1 MLNKCALDVPNI
13 ATLREHSANIP
24 GILHSGLGGYSSR
37 IQLFQSKV
45 EFSYFNHGTIIVP
58 CFNLVLFFRV
68 CRSTGIFHA
77 FDFQKQS
84 NRKTPFSD
92 LELYKK
98 VAPTQA
104 LSCEFCKIEF
114 CTPLEDCFSFFDD
127 YKSFYFIQMT

>member
-1 MLNKCALDVPNI
+1 M
-13 ATLREHSANIP
+13 
-24 GILHSGLGGYSSR
+24 
-37 IQLFQSKV
+37 

-84 NRKTPFSD
+84 NRKTPVSD

-98 VAPTQA
+98 VTPTQV
-104 LSCEFCKIEF
+104 LSCEFCKIEL
-114 CTPLEDCFSFFDD
+114 CTPPEDCFSFFDD
-127 YKSFYFIQMT
+127 YESFYFIQMTWSSVYKWMSKSLFTGVSCHFVTFFLKAHSEVWDNFWHLKAL